1 MNKTIQLRAI
11 ETVVDT
17 TMPLGQQ
24 VRLARNILD
33 PLTEVGLSELRADV
47 RTAYVAGHPRF
58 RCPDCNE
65 PLFAAQNPASADAPR
80 DGRGAHFKHHANA
93 DAPPCRRRTAAN
105 LHDIGAVKFAGLGEG
120 TDHSNLKHMLAFC
133 LSQDPNVTDIEVE
146 RQIRALD
153 GSWRQP
159 DVSFVLD
166 GQAVAVDVQLAAASL
181 STILERGVFY
191 AANKIRHIWVTDTAN
206 LDRLSQLAFRDIY
219 LGMGGRIFALDA
231 DVAAACVEQGRIQL
245 WELSIMPRLAPPLP
259 LHNVWERDVV
269 DQETILMDP
278 AARKAEGQKRY
289 RRSLA
294 NQVGQHFGPQ
304 RASMRAALAEGKPLE
319 WMRPEWT
326 TIARQIKGRDI
337 DTAITQGVGA
347 VLPWLFAAEAYASC
361 AEPTARPVALAAMH
375 QATAAVLTIRNAKDW
390 APLVETVCKM
400 SPPVQAAISPDH
412 RDQLNTLLATA
423 EPTTS
428 VIRNHAQMLSVL
440 FPWLGFKLLVKA
452 PKFGPSINR
461 RNSH

>member
-11 ETVVDT
+11 QAVTDT
-17 TMPLGQQ
+17 TMPSGQQ

-47 RTAYVAGHPRF
+47 RTAYVAGYPRF

-65 PLFAAQNPASADAPR
+65 PLFVAQNPASADTPR

-133 LSQDPNVTDIEVE
+133 LSQDPNVTDIEIE

-181 STILERGVFY
+181 ATILERGVFY
-191 AANKIRHIWVTDTAN
+191 AANKIRHIWVTDSAD
-206 LDRLSQLAFRDIY
+206 LERLSQLAFRDIY
-219 LGMGGRIFALDA
+219 LAMGGRIFALDA
-231 DVAAACVEQGRIQL
+231 DVAAACVEQSRIQL
-245 WELSIMPRLAPPLP
+245 WELSIMPRLAPRLP
-259 LHNVWERDVV
+259 VHNVWEGDVV

-278 AARKAEGQKRY
+278 ATRKAEGEKRY
-289 RRSLA
+289 RQALA
-294 NQVGQHFGPQ
+294 TQVAQHFGPQ
-304 RASMRAALAEGKPLE
+304 RASMRSALAEGKALA

-337 DTAITQGVGA
+337 DTAIAQGVGA
-347 VLPWLFAAEAYASC
+347 VLAWLFAVEAYASC
-361 AEPTARPVALAAMH
+361 TEPTARRPALAAMH
-375 QATAAVLTIRNAKDW
+375 QATATVLTIRNANDW
-390 APLVETVCKM
+390 APLMETVCKM
-400 SPPVQAAISPDH
+400 SPPVQAAIGADH
-412 RDQLNTLLATA
+412 RDQLNALLAAT

-428 VIRNHAQMLSVL
+428 VVRNHAQMLSVL
-440 FPWLGFKLLVKA
+440 FPWIAFKLLVKA
-452 PKFGPSINR
+452 PRFNPSISR
-461 RNSH
+461 SSRH

>member
-11 ETVVDT
+11 ETVIDT
-17 TMPLGQQ
+17 TMPSGQQ
-24 VRLARNILD
+24 IRQARNTLD
-33 PLTEVGLSELRADV
+33 PLTEVGLSELRAEV

-65 PLFAAQNPASADAPR
+65 PLFVAQNPASPDTPR
-80 DGRGAHFKHHANA
+80 DGRGAHFKHYANA
-93 DAPPCRRRTAAN
+93 DAPVCRKRTTAN

-133 LSQDPNVTDIEVE
+133 LSQDPNVTDIQIE

-181 STILERGVFY
+181 ATILERGAFY

-231 DVAAACVEQGRIQL
+231 DVVAACVEQSRIQL

-259 LHNVWERDVV
+259 LHTVWDRDVV

-278 AARKAEGQKRY
+278 KVRRAEGEKRY
-289 RRSLA
+289 RESLA
-294 NQVGQHFGPQ
+294 TQVSQHFGPQ
-304 RASMRAALAEGKPLE
+304 RASMRSALAEGKPLE

-326 TIARQIKGRDI
+326 TITRQIKGRDI
-337 DTAITQGVGA
+337 DTAIAQGVGA
-347 VLPWLFAAEAYASC
+347 VLAWLFAVEAYVSC
-361 AEPTARPVALAAMH
+361 TVPTARRVALAAMH
-375 QATAAVLTIRNAKDW
+375 QATAAVLTIRNANDW
-390 APLVETVCKM
+390 APLMETVCKM
-400 SPPVQAAISPDH
+400 SPPVQAALAVDH
-412 RDQLNTLLATA
+412 RDQLNALLATA
-423 EPTTS
+423 ERVTP

-440 FPWLGFKLLVKA
+440 FPWVGFKLVVKA
-452 PKFGPSINR
+452 PRFGPSINR
-461 RNSH
+461 SSLH

>member
-11 ETVVDT
+11 ETVTDT
-17 TMPLGQQ
+17 TMPSGQQ
-24 VRLARNILD
+24 IRLARNILD
-33 PLTEVGLSELRADV
+33 PLMEVGLSELRAEV
-47 RTAYVAGHPRF
+47 RTAYVACHPRF
-58 RCPDCNE
+58 RCPDCSE
-65 PLFAAQNPASADAPR
+65 PLFIAQNPASADTPR
-80 DGRGAHFKHHANA
+80 DGRGAHFKHYSNA
-93 DAPPCRRRTAAN
+93 EAPPCPQRTAAN

-133 LSQDPNVTDIEVE
+133 LSQDPNVTDIEIE
-146 RQIRALD
+146 RQIRAID
-153 GSWRQP
+153 GSRRQP

-181 STILERGVFY
+181 ATILERGAFY
-191 AANKIRHIWVTDTAN
+191 AANKIRHIWVTDAAN

-231 DVAAACVEQGRIQL
+231 DVVAACVEQSRIQL

-289 RRSLA
+289 RQGLA
-294 NQVGQHFGPQ
+294 SQVGQHFGPE
-304 RASMRAALAEGKPLE
+304 RAAMRSSLAEGKPLE
-319 WMRPEWT
+319 WMRFEWT

-337 DTAITQGVGA
+337 DTAIAQSVGA
-347 VLPWLFAAEAYASC
+347 VLAWLSAAEAYASC

-400 SPPVQAAISPDH
+400 SPPVQAALAADH
-412 RDQLNTLLATA
+412 RDQLNVLLATA
-423 EPTTS
+423 EHTRS

-452 PKFGPSINR
+452 PRFGPSINR